1 MDPRHLSPQACS
13 SFLPANSHH
22 SCWLGRLRSRSR
34 RWHFLHGLLIAQ
46 LVLPPLPLPPV
57 SSHTFASEPE
67 DTSAPAE
74 APETPP
80 VSVPAPLLDSD
91 GDHLPDVEEAAAGTN
106 AFNPDSDHD
115 GLSDHDEVMVTT
127 SNPLSPDSN
136 ADGISDYN
144 AFYGCLTVN
153 TLFLGPG
160 ASPDDWDGDGLKDP
174 VDPNPL
180 SALNIPDSD
189 GDHVPDS
196 QDSHPLDPGLWNDRN
211 GNGLNDDAELP
222 GADLDGDGT
231 SDSTD
236 SHPGDPALFNDWNF
250 NGRNDQ
256 LEDWDED
263 GVSNLQDSHPGSN
276 NLWCDWNGNG
286 VNDDVEASMAAGT
299 GQSGSAPEGAGD
311 EDLDGDG
318 YTGDRDSH
326 PSDARLWND
335 HNGNGVNDES
345 EAPADTDRDGI
356 PDVLDAFPEDLDND
370 GLSDAQERALGTS
383 PGESDS
389 DGDGL
394 SDADEVQLGTSPLE
408 LDTDGDGLTDGEEL
422 NAYHSDPLEPT
433 RLGHSLQA
441 YDDVAGESPTP
452 QFSMSLSQRVSA
464 ADASGGT
471 RVVEHVD
478 GSTLTFPS
486 KSATPA
492 KAELTKTLV
501 VTNIGTST
509 LAGLS
514 ASLSGPDATQFRLG
528 AISSVELSKGST
540 RTLTLSFLAPAPT
553 TKARSATLT
562 FSASN
567 SNEPLFTLQLR
578 SIVSKGL
585 WSANDDYF
593 FADYTDSDQDG
604 IPDLVEAM
612 YLPLVVTADGD
623 LDGDG
628 VRNLEQYLAGRDLR
642 DRAKS
647 TDVDAD
653 GLTNV
658 MEDAWNAAY
667 PGRLNKYYFADAVSD
682 PDGDGLLTLE
692 ELTCSWG
699 GKGKDP
705 LAVATHPFIAS
716 SALPSAS
723 KTATYKVTT
732 RTPPKTSAIAAAGG
746 ILSRQSRHAA
756 WMNDGQLRRAL
767 HETAAINGGVVSTRF
782 FIPERI
788 VHAASTTLQTI
799 HGSDHL
805 PLGYLG
811 WLSELTP
818 PLLVPD
824 PLPDSFPENIRMRL
838 SALELPKAK
847 DPDDDGMPT
856 AWEAANDLDWR
867 DASDSDLPNARAA
880 LLSRTVAI
888 TTRRRAIGTE
898 LGELTG
904 STAAIKTKRAAL
916 TLEDDRLNAELEALG
931 RVLGRLTPESS
942 SWEGWSTLH
951 YVPTVDGQPAE
962 RSSHLVPIY
971 AIAQAKF
978 PTALA
983 ATPATTWNSRRT
995 TWIDK
1000 QVAALY
1006 WQVLA
1011 ALDPDHDGLMNADEH
1026 LQNLNPQ
1033 LPDYAETS
1041 GRDTDGDGFTDA
1053 MELTTGTDPLNAGK
1067 KPVYAIDILTPAAQR
1082 NITALQP
1089 MIQPLRLRTVL
1100 RGPGGSWPLA
1110 GQRLTASAP
1119 DTLTLLAW
1127 GNGGGSS
1134 SNQDWRLKNTLPPT
1148 MTDLQGVALLH
1159 VNPTWKK
1166 GPLNLT
1172 LKSTPGSDT
1181 PAGLKSAS
1189 STCTLT
1195 VTIPAGD
1202 SDADGL
1208 PDAWEVQAAQNEMP
1222 AHLLNKTSALDAEAS
1237 PLHFGYHPAT
1247 SINDLPESAWVLLND
1262 LSNERAPQGY
1272 LPDYPITAASHSVIA
1287 IPTSE
1292 NTARVARN
1300 RILALVDPDHD
1311 GWSNLEE
1318 YQNGTHPRYP
1328 DNPDTLNRDSDGDG
1342 VSNILELKMGSN
1354 PFSSASKPNPSLDF
1368 DGDGLSFREETALYH
1383 TDPLDPDTDGDGL
1396 NDGWESRYFDATI
1409 NNLTD
1414 DEDDNDPDANPD
1426 WDGLDNQQ
1434 EERLG
1439 TNPLNADTDGDGDD
1453 DFMEHQY
1460 GSNPL
1465 DKKITLSQPG
1475 GVASGNASAAPDY
1488 STLFPPSVLKAPE
1501 VRLGVSC
1508 SITTGSGILIPGN
1521 YSVILS
1527 NKDNMYDTSY
1537 DNLLV
1542 NARGGRSFPEIGTFS
1557 YLSDFNKR
1565 GWPFLAGKT
1574 YRVQFSP
1581 STTLGVQDRLLAGQR
1596 EVYCTLEFTIHSGE
1610 SNAILVDAPL
1620 TFAIPIRQF
1629 YGGALGLRSSM
1640 CPSTFDMVIPW
1651 VRTQALSSYPSDR
1664 ARRKF
1669 GVGEEAWVAVKPEG
1683 LNAFLT
1689 DQFEDSSLR
1698 GGTAVRLLK
1707 LASQAC
1713 SPSLGMTLGAYS
1725 QSFVFWDPET
1735 GGITPYFY
1743 PTLKNRPQIAKQ
1755 RFSVVE
1761 PASESAIKLG
1771 DLTYPRTSQGVGMT
1785 LEVRVKPT
1793 DVSFYN
1799 VQMREVD
1806 LGTTWASGV
1815 FADIPRSRLAHHPSP
1830 IWVNLTQDN
1839 RWNDGAE
1846 FHGFPRQEW
1855 GFGKFDW
1862 KIGVEWSVAGSSPR
1876 MLPTFR
1882 IQEHEMADS
1891 SGSSRI
1897 TKTFGT
1903 GTPLAA
1909 SRILPLPEPVLSIDA
1924 NRDGRIDFGEA
1935 GSQAR
1940 PLRFWINNDSDW
1952 PNNDEEEENS
1962 VTDGSDT
1969 SIGNRRDLEDLLFV
1983 KFFIPEEFT
1992 RLAAEGRASIGLRWK
2007 PLPREPMPKVRVF
2020 RPHPSITK
2028 QEDYLWNLNRAELQ
2042 TQGARYSRETLLV
2055 DGGRIQNLPR
2065 GFLHYTADGYA
2076 HSEPQCLLIEG
2087 VGKGMGQLC
2096 MVLSTPDGR
2105 TTEGPGVWLKF
2116 MDVLEM
2122 FENAQ
2127 GVLPPGGNLAADQLT
2142 AQRAGG
2148 VYPNPPDHAQAQPPR
2163 PQPGCQRF
2171 TWPGR
2176 NAFEPAPDETQ
2187 EAIVQVHG
2195 WNMTDADRRVFSA
2208 TFFKR
2213 LWWKGYKGR
2222 YAAFA
2227 WPTYNVDDDSAG
2239 IIPAHFNKSEY
2250 VAWKYG
2256 PALRDYVNSLGKPSR
2271 HVAAHSMGNVV
2282 MASALKSGLSVSSYV
2297 AMEAAI
2303 PSGCY
2308 DGRAENNSFLKF
2320 LQAEQSKPSPDIANP
2335 DLGYRSLMSGVSGNF
2350 HNFHSANDFALA
2362 TGTALNGM
2370 LSVSWEANQVDHKP
2384 NHLLDYLHDASE
2396 TGAAKNRI
2404 ERDFEQHILSRDI
2417 TDHHEVMSFIA
2428 RPRSRAL
2435 GAQDTTGFTT
2445 NFNMKD
2451 TSLRYPFST
2460 DRTEHSGQYQRPI
2473 QKTHKFFNV
2482 LLQRVNVGF
2491 NSLTD
2496 IQVGDASQ

>member
-13 SFLPANSHH
+13 SSLPANSHR

-34 RWHFLHGLLIAQ
+34 RWHLLHGLLIAQ
-46 LVLPPLPLPPV
+46 LLLPPLPLPPG
-57 SSHTFASEPE
+57 SPRAFASESDNSTPPSE
-67 DTSAPAE
+67 T
-74 APETPP
+74 PETPP
-80 VSVPAPLLDSD
+80 EPVPAPLLDSD
-91 GDHLPDVEEAAAGTN
+91 GDHLPDVEEAAAGTD
-106 AFNPDSDHD
+106 AFNPDTDHD
-115 GLSDHDEVMVTT
+115 GLSDHDEVMVTA
-127 SNPLSPDSN
+127 SNPQSPDSN

-153 TLFLGPG
+153 TLLLGPG

-383 PGESDS
+383 PSESDS

-408 LDTDGDGLTDGEEL
+408 VDTDGDGLTDGEEL

-441 YDDVAGESPTP
+441 YDDVAGESPAP

-464 ADASGGT
+464 PDASGEI

-492 KAELTKTLV
+492 KSELTKTLV
-501 VTNIGTST
+501 LTNIGTST
-509 LAGLS
+509 LVGLS
-514 ASLSGPDATQFRLG
+514 ASLSGPDAAQFRLG
-528 AISSVELSKGST
+528 IIYGTDLSAGDRRS
-540 RTLTLSFLAPAPT
+540 LTLSFLAPAPT

-699 GKGKDP
+699 GRGKDP

-716 SALPSAS
+716 SAPPSAS

-732 RTPPKTSAIAAAGG
+732 RTPPKTAAIAAAGG

-782 FIPERI
+782 FIQERI

-799 HGSDHL
+799 YGSDHL

-811 WLSELTP
+811 WLSELNP

-824 PLPDSFPENIRMRL
+824 PLPDSFPENMRTRL

-880 LLSRTVAI
+880 LLSRTEVI
-888 TTRRRAIGTE
+888 TTRRHALGTE

-931 RVLGRLTPESS
+931 RVLDRLTPGSS
-942 SWEGWSTLH
+942 GWEGWSTLH

-983 ATPATTWNSRRT
+983 AAPATTWNSRRS

-1067 KPVYAIDILTPAAQR
+1067 KPVYAIDTLTPAAQR
-1082 NITALQP
+1082 SATALEP
-1089 MIQPLRLRTVL
+1089 MAQPLRLRTVL

-1110 GQRLTASAP
+1110 GQRLTASLP
-1119 DTLTLLAW
+1119 DALTLLAW

-1134 SNQDWRLKNTLPPT
+1134 SNQDWHLKNTLPPT
-1148 MTDLQGVALLH
+1148 MTDAQGIALLH

-1172 LKSTPGSDT
+1172 LKSIPGSDA

-1222 AHLLNKTSALDAEAS
+1222 AHLLNKTSAFDAEAS

-1247 SINDLPESAWVLLND
+1247 SINDLPESAWVLLHD
-1262 LSNERAPQGY
+1262 LSNERAAQGY

-1328 DNPDTLNRDSDGDG
+1328 DNPATADRDTDGDGWSNLLEMNLQSNPFSAASKPSLQSDLDGDGLTLAEELAAGTDPRKRDSDGDG
-1342 VSNILELKMGSN
+1342 FSDGWEQEYGFN
-1354 PFSSASKPNPSLDF
+1354 PLVHDNPDTDSDF
-1368 DGDGLSFREETALYH
+1368 DGLS
-1383 TDPLDPDTDGDGL
+1383 
-1396 NDGWESRYFDATI
+1396 NW
-1409 NNLTD
+1409 
-1414 DEDDNDPDANPD
+1414 
-1426 WDGLDNQQ
+1426 Q

-1439 TNPLNADTDGDGDD
+1439 THPRKMDTDGDGDSD
-1453 DFMEHQY
+1453 QEEYERGSDPLNPKSTVNNPGGIANGSAADAPTPQTLSYLNTLGPLINVSVTLGDWSTSYSEAYRARFHPLEGDERQDQILVNTSYGLVQNGIVTLRKGAKYKVTLEHV
-1460 GSNPL
+1460 GSKQSRP
-1465 DKKITLSQPG
+1465 DYDYQFDIRSTEITLEDP
-1475 GVASGNASAAPDY
+1475 
-1488 STLFPPSVLKAPE
+1488 
-1501 VRLGVSC
+1501 
-1508 SITTGSGILIPGN
+1508 SGITG
-1521 YSVILS
+1521 
-1527 NKDNMYDTSY
+1527 MH
-1537 DNLLV
+1537 
-1542 NARGGRSFPEIGTFS
+1542 
-1557 YLSDFNKR
+1557 SDETEYMTPRPTPVFYA
-1565 GWPFLAGKT
+1565 AGKSALV
-1574 YRVQFSP
+1574 RV
-1581 STTLGVQDRLLAGQR
+1581 
-1596 EVYCTLEFTIHSGE
+1596 
-1610 SNAILVDAPL
+1610 
-1620 TFAIPIRQF
+1620 
-1629 YGGALGLRSSM
+1629 
-1640 CPSTFDMVIPW
+1640 PW
-1651 VRTQALSSYPSDR
+1651 LSSATVSEVPQNNR
-1664 ARRKF
+1664 QRTKV
-1669 GVGEEAWVAVKPEG
+1669 GVGEEVWLLARPSDAWASMFFTSSNQSQIRALNVGQGIYLLNAGSQAGSASLTATSGNGSQTRTFTIVEPSGETAVKTRDLDYPEH
-1683 LNAFLT
+1683 
-1689 DQFEDSSLR
+1689 
-1698 GGTAVRLLK
+1698 
-1707 LASQAC
+1707 
-1713 SPSLGMTLGAYS
+1713 
-1725 QSFVFWDPET
+1725 
-1735 GGITPYFY
+1735 
-1743 PTLKNRPQIAKQ
+1743 
-1755 RFSVVE
+1755 
-1761 PASESAIKLG
+1761 
-1771 DLTYPRTSQGVGMT
+1771 SQGVGME
-1785 LEVRVKPT
+1785 LDVQVLPK

-1799 VQMREVD
+1799 LEMREVD
-1806 LGTTWASGV
+1806 LGTEGVTGV
-1815 FADIPRSRLAHHPSP
+1815 FAQMNPGRLVHRVNSR
-1830 IWVNLTQDN
+1830 WVSLSKENQWRDV
-1839 RWNDGAE
+1839 AE
-1846 FHGFPRQEW
+1846 FNGFPRQEW
-1855 GFGKFDW
+1855 GAGTFEW
-1862 KIGVEWSVAGSSPR
+1862 KIGVEWRVRGGNDTSKR
-1876 MLPTFR
+1876 LPTNR
-1882 IQEHEMADS
+1882 RQVHTMLDA
-1891 SGSSRI
+1891 SGSSKI
-1897 TKTFGT
+1897 SKTFGT
-1903 GTPLAA
+1903 QTTGPQSA
-1909 SRILPLPEPVLSIDA
+1909 
-1924 NRDGRIDFGEA
+1924 
-1935 GSQAR
+1935 
-1940 PLRFWINNDSDW
+1940 
-1952 PNNDEEEENS
+1952 
-1962 VTDGSDT
+1962 
-1969 SIGNRRDLEDLLFV
+1969 RDLKIIEIKRD
-1983 KFFIPEEFT
+1983 E
-1992 RLAAEGRASIGLRWK
+1992 
-2007 PLPREPMPKVRVF
+2007 
-2020 RPHPSITK
+2020 
-2028 QEDYLWNLNRAELQ
+2028 
-2042 TQGARYSRETLLV
+2042 
-2055 DGGRIQNLPR
+2055 DGG
-2065 GFLHYTADGYA
+2065 
-2076 HSEPQCLLIEG
+2076 
-2087 VGKGMGQLC
+2087 
-2096 MVLSTPDGR
+2096 
-2105 TTEGPGVWLKF
+2105 
-2116 MDVLEM
+2116 
-2122 FENAQ
+2122 
-2127 GVLPPGGNLAADQLT
+2127 
-2142 AQRAGG
+2142 
-2148 VYPNPPDHAQAQPPR
+2148 
-2163 PQPGCQRF
+2163 
-2171 TWPGR
+2171 
-2176 NAFEPAPDETQ
+2176 
-2187 EAIVQVHG
+2187 
-2195 WNMTDADRRVFSA
+2195 
-2208 TFFKR
+2208 
-2213 LWWKGYKGR
+2213 
-2222 YAAFA
+2222 
-2227 WPTYNVDDDSAG
+2227 
-2239 IIPAHFNKSEY
+2239 
-2250 VAWKYG
+2250 
-2256 PALRDYVNSLGKPSR
+2256 
-2271 HVAAHSMGNVV
+2271 
-2282 MASALKSGLSVSSYV
+2282 
-2297 AMEAAI
+2297 
-2303 PSGCY
+2303 
-2308 DGRAENNSFLKF
+2308 
-2320 LQAEQSKPSPDIANP
+2320 
-2335 DLGYRSLMSGVSGNF
+2335 
-2350 HNFHSANDFALA
+2350 
-2362 TGTALNGM
+2362 
-2370 LSVSWEANQVDHKP
+2370 
-2384 NHLLDYLHDASE
+2384 
-2396 TGAAKNRI
+2396 
-2404 ERDFEQHILSRDI
+2404 
-2417 TDHHEVMSFIA
+2417 
-2428 RPRSRAL
+2428 
-2435 GAQDTTGFTT
+2435 
-2445 NFNMKD
+2445 
-2451 TSLRYPFST
+2451 
-2460 DRTEHSGQYQRPI
+2460 
-2473 QKTHKFFNV
+2473 
-2482 LLQRVNVGF
+2482 
-2491 NSLTD
+2491 
-2496 IQVGDASQ
+2496 